1 MTNGG
6 RLIAEVLERQGVRF
20 LFTLCG
26 GHISPILVESKK
38 LGIKVV
44 DMRGEAN
51 AVFAADAVARMTGVP
66 GVAAVTAGP
75 GVTNAL
81 TAVQNAKL
89 AQSPLVLLGG
99 ATATALKGRGALQD
113 IDQIS
118 PIRPMVKSAIRVT
131 RVKDLV
137 PALESAFA
145 LSLDGVP
152 GPVFV
157 ECPVDLLYEERVVRQ
172 WYEEMT
178 GGGKAKGIAA
188 KAVSTYA
195 KAHLFRLFQG
205 ASSARPGPAVPRP
218 VLAPEQDAVA
228 ATAALLESANRP
240 VLVMGSQSVVDARSA
255 PRTAEAVN
263 RLGIPTFLGGMSRG
277 LLGIESDLQFRHKRA
292 AALKECDLLLVAG
305 FPFDFRMGY
314 GFGIN
319 RRAKIVS
326 VNRSR
331 EELTKNRRPT
341 LAVHADPG
349 RFLHELSQRAR
360 PVRSRIT
367 PFLDTLRRR
376 EAERDAEIEEQ
387 AAIQTEYVNPIHLC
401 REIEKVIAPDSV
413 LVVDGGDFVATAS
426 YVVRPRRP
434 LSWLDP
440 GVFGTLGVGGG
451 FAVGAALCRPGSEVW
466 LFYGD
471 GSSAYSLAEI
481 DTFVRHGLSVI
492 AVVGNDGCW
501 AQIARDQSTMLGDPI
516 GTVLRRTAYHE
527 VAAGYGGVGLLLDDP
542 KKIPETL
549 AEAKR
554 IAASGKPVVINAMIG
569 ATEFRKGSLSI

>member
-6 RLIAEVLERQGVRF
+6 RLIAEVLSNQGVRF

-44 DMRGEAN
+44 DMRDEKN

-81 TAVQNAKL
+81 TAIQNAKL

-113 IDQIS
+113 IDQIA
-118 PIRPMVKSAIRVT
+118 PIAPMVKSAIRVT

-145 LSLDGVP
+145 LALDGVP

-157 ECPVDLLYEERVVRQ
+157 ETPVDLLYSEDVVRQ
-172 WYEEMT
+172 WYAETT
-178 GGGKAKGIAA
+178 GSGKAKGIAA
-188 KAVSTYA
+188 KALAAYS
-195 KAHLFRLFQG
+195 KAHLFRLFHG
-205 ASSARPGPAVPRP
+205 AGSVRPGAAAPRP
-218 VLAPEQDAVA
+218 ALAPDPASVEA
-228 ATAALLESANRP
+228 AAELLNAADRP
-240 VLVMGSQSVVDARSA
+240 VLVMGSQAVVDARSVE
-255 PRTAEAVN
+255 RTAEAVKK
-263 RLGIPTFLGGMSRG
+263 LGIPTFLGGMSRG
-277 LLGIESDLQFRHKRA
+277 LLGLDSDVQFRHKRA
-292 AALKECDLLLVAG
+292 AALKECDLVLVAG

-326 VNRSR
+326 INRSR
-331 EELTKNRRPT
+331 DELTMNRRPT
-341 LAVHADPG
+341 LAVHADAG
-349 RFLHELSQRAR
+349 RFLHELAQKAR
-360 PVRSRIT
+360 PVRARVA

-376 EAERDAEIEEQ
+376 EAERDAEIEKQ
-387 AAIQTEYVNPIHLC
+387 AEEITDYVNPIALC
-401 REIEKVIAPDSV
+401 REIEKVIAKDSV

-451 FAVGAALCRPGSEVW
+451 FAVGAALCRPGAEVW

-492 AVVGNDGCW
+492 AVVGTDGSW

-542 KKIPETL
+542 STVRETL

-554 IAASGKPVVINAMIG
+554 IAATGKPVVINAMIG